1 MESQKAKD
9 YIDRLAPITD
19 RSKIYARIIAI
30 KSVEIAEEELKNRE
44 NELDRQ
50 NRHSG
55 PNEESE

>member
-30 KSVEIAEEELKNRE
+30 KAVELAEEEKLKKKNNNAKEQFDRE
-44 NELDRQ
+44 NRD
-50 NRHSG
+50 
-55 PNEESE
+55 

>member
-30 KSVEIAEEELKNRE
+30 KAVEIAEEEFNNKHDVNRQE
-44 NELDRQ
+44 Q
-50 NRHSG
+50 HSG
-55 PNEESE
+55 ADKASE

>member
-30 KSVEIAEEELKNRE
+30 KAVELAEEEEVNNKEDVN
-44 NELDRQ
+44 RQ
-50 NRHSG
+50 NQHSG
-55 PNEESE
+55 PNEPGE